1 MICLKTIKREIH
13 HGGEVLQR
21 MGCLSSYKLPDLKDS
36 PNQYFQSHILGN
48 SRIPVSLCFITDYC
62 SYFFDQSMTVDC
74 FSYPYAIKLQ
84 NKKKGS
90 LPKNWLHKYLQVLT
104 YRCQQDISCST
115 LRFVLLTFY
124 YFLLEII
131 PSKIILSMI
140 HTSGIH
146 YSFIQVFHRPCE
158 RV

>member
-1 MICLKTIKREIH
+1 MICLKTIEREIH

-62 SYFFDQSMTVDC
+62 SYFFDQSMTIDR

-84 NKKKGS
+84 NKKTTKFTKELAPQILTGA
-90 LPKNWLHKYLQVLT
+90 HLQVPARHLLQYT
-104 YRCQQDISCST
+104 QICPAYLLLFPTGNHSQQNYTQHDTHIWYT
-115 LRFVLLTFY
+115 LL
-124 YFLLEII
+124 
-131 PSKIILSMI
+131 
-140 HTSGIH
+140 
-146 YSFIQVFHRPCE
+146 FHLGFPQA
-158 RV
+158 V